1 MLNFFRRAHP
11 LARSAARQPV
21 AGVASW
27 AARFDPIPAPEVL
40 EGNDEVDWA
49 LWDDTIPMAQGAPDL
64 PAQACGPAPSSP
76 RH

>member
-1 MLNFFRRAHP
+1 MLNFFRRAQL

-21 AGVASW
+21 APAGSW

-49 LWDDTIPMAQGAPDL
+49 LWDNTIPVAQGAPDL
-64 PAQACGPAPSSP
+64 VTEPAGLAPLRP